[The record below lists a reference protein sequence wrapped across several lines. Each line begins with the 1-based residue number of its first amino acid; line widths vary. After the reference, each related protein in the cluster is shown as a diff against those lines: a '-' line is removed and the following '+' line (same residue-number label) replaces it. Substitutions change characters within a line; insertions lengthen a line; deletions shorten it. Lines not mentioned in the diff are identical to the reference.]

1 MELEIEVD
9 AIAGVLVVA
18 VSGDVVRGASDKLRE
33 CLERAMTGGRPV
45 VVDLLDVGEFDE
57 AGVRLLLDV
66 HARLA
71 TRLRVVAER
80 GGPVHERL
88 KEAGIA
94 HVLALH
100 GTRATALAASTTRA

>member
-18 VSGDVVRGASDKLRE
+18 VTGDVVRDTSDKLRE

-45 VVDLLDVGEFDE
+45 VVDLLGVGAMDE
-57 AGVRLLLDV
+57 SGVRLLLDV
-66 HARLA
+66 HAKLA
-71 TRLRVVAER
+71 SRLRVVAAR
-80 GGPVHERL
+80 GGPVHTRL
-88 KEAGIA
+88 KDAGIA

-100 GTRATALAASTTRA
+100 PSRATAMAAS

>member
-18 VSGDVVRGASDKLRE
+18 VTGDVVRDTSDKLRE

-45 VVDLLDVGEFDE
+45 VVDLLS
-57 AGVRLLLDV
+57 AGAMDDSGVQLLLDM
-66 HARLA
+66 HSKLA

-80 GGPVHERL
+80 GGPVHTRL
-88 KEAGIA
+88 KDAGIA

-100 GTRATALAASTTRA
+100 TSRATAMAAS